1 MPANEDRPDA
11 DNVEATNNK
20 ASNPEVN
27 HAVGWTLERLL
38 KAANSGMYLWPLTFS
53 AMKNGQPEYKKPLT
67 VPGTSDRVEAS
78 NDPEQLTAWFA
89 KHSDH
94 WGYDPAKSKLV
105 AFDVDHKPDGAN
117 GFETVEAWENEA
129 QDDFYT
135 RATWKLPTRHG
146 FHVLYRAPD
155 DKTLAKPLTDLKD
168 GIDYVG
174 ANNARLHPSPELFA
188 WIDAGCPVEPL
199 PLPIAR
205 AVRDRLQRSASA
217 AAGGELLGTDD
228 ILKGVPEG
236 KRDNTLFKAAC
247 RWRRQ
252 LGDNRKAV
260 ETLAL
265 AAARACQPPFPDDQA
280 IKCVDSAFRQD
291 HRDDDDVATE
301 WARLTVAD
309 EEEVTT
315 DPTWAP
321 VNLRDIIDGTRR
333 AVSPTLFRRDDDR
346 CLVYPGKTHSFHG
359 ESESGKSMVVQW
371 LAVQSLVTGDA
382 VLYLDFESD
391 EVEVVSRLL
400 MLGAPPQ
407 AIIDL
412 FVYVRPEANPY
423 KVADERDAWLALLGR
438 PYTLAVIDGVTN
450 ALGVFGYKSKEN
462 DDLSN
467 WSRVFPDPLARRT
480 GAAVV
485 MVDHVTKSTDGRGR
499 FAIGGQQKMSALSGA
514 GYTVEVAEPL
524 GKGMRGEV
532 VLRVGKD
539 RPGQVRPFSGP
550 FRKTDRTQEAARVIF
565 DSTAEEMTVTVE
577 APNLEPPA
585 TPDEIKVQKVYV
597 LVNGIRQALKDNPDG
612 LSSNGLKDAL
622 RAAKVPVPNDGSLP
636 QALAAM
642 EERGELERAK
652 RPGRGGG
659 ELWRLK
665 NEPIPN
671 WS

>member
-1 MPANEDRPDA
+1 MAEKNDRPDA
-11 DNVEATNNK
+11 ENVEATNK
-20 ASNPEVN
+20 GSSPEIDS
-27 HAVGWTLERLL
+27 T
-38 KAANSGMYLWPLTFS
+38 
-53 AMKNGQPEYKKPLT
+53 
-67 VPGTSDRVEAS
+67 
-78 NDPEQLTAWFA
+78 
-89 KHSDH
+89 
-94 WGYDPAKSKLV
+94 
-105 AFDVDHKPDGAN
+105 
-117 GFETVEAWENEA
+117 
-129 QDDFYT
+129 
-135 RATWKLPTRHG
+135 
-146 FHVLYRAPD
+146 
-155 DKTLAKPLTDLKD
+155 
-168 GIDYVG
+168 GIDYALEHGWPVFPCHSIRNGQCTCRKGAACESPGKHPRTKNGVKDASTDHGVITGWIEEWFPAGINWAVACGPDSGLLVIDLDGPVG
-174 ANNARLHPSPELFA
+174 RAAVDAWEAEHGDFPTRRVLSGRVDGGEHRYYAVPRDWWPKLKNRIGSWLPKVDVKWAGGYVMLPGSLHVSGGTYTWA
-188 WIDAGCPVEPL
+188 EPL
-199 PLPIAR
+199 LDVAVAPRSILGDLER
-205 AVRDRLQRSASA
+205 ASEA
-217 AAGGELLGTDD
+217 AASETLPSTDD
-228 ILKGVPEG
+228 VLAGVPES
-236 KRDNTLFKAAC
+236 KRDDTLFRAAC

-252 LGDNRKAV
+252 LGDNRSAV

-265 AAARACQPPFPDDQA
+265 TAARNCTPPFPEALA
-280 IKCVDSAFRQD
+280 IKCVDSAFKQD
-291 HRDDDDVATE
+291 HRDEAEAATE
-301 WARLTVAD
+301 WARLAVA
-309 EEEVTT
+309 EEPAT

-321 VNLRDIIDGTRR
+321 VDLRDIIDGTRQ
-333 AVSPTLFRRDDDR
+333 AVTPTLFRREDDR

-371 LAVQSLVTGDA
+371 LAVQSLLAGEA

-400 MLGAPPQ
+400 MLGAPGQ

-412 FVYVRPEANPY
+412 FTYVRPETNPY
-423 KVADERDAWLALLGR
+423 KLADERDAWLGLLSR
-438 PYTLAVIDGVTN
+438 PYALAVIDGVTN
-450 ALGVFGYKSKEN
+450 ALVVFGHKSKEN
-462 DDLSN
+462 DELSS
-467 WSRVFPDPLARRT
+467 WSKVFPDPLARRT

-499 FAIGGQQKMSALSGA
+499 FAIGGQQKMAALSGA

-524 GKGMRGEV
+524 GRGMRGEV

-550 FRKTDRTQEAARVIF
+550 FRKVDRTQESARVVF
-565 DSTAEEMTVTVE
+565 DSTSGEMAVTVE